1 MKDPVRGVCLLQ
13 RQPCLPALTF
23 VAGDAT
29 AWVCDHVEGAA
40 SETAAVE
47 LLQKMVKSELICHAS
62 GNKDHPFVHGFFLY
76 FFVTG
81 NKGWWSVT
89 RGR

>member
-1 MKDPVRGVCLLQ
+1 MFHPTQHFNALQIKPHNSESKKLALGSSLAEIAEAMKDPVKGVCLLQ

-40 SETAAVE
+40 SEVAAVE
-47 LLQKMVKSELICHAS
+47 LLQV
-62 GNKDHPFVHGFFLY
+62 
-76 FFVTG
+76 
-81 NKGWWSVT
+81 
-89 RGR
+89 RG